1 MKKLFPAERFVA
13 LRSLAHRHALE
24 ISFVLV
30 ITLFA
35 GCAVLDSHQAKLDQK
50 QLRDVLM
57 DYNEDQILDNL
68 IRAYNGRPIV
78 HFDVRTVNATVGSR
92 VTPNVGYGRTL
103 TTNQLPGN
111 SNAIKTTTSSG
122 TSPTGP
128 TSMVSTEITKT
139 IGAVSAVVGTIT
151 EPFTSSL
158 AAERTNSVV
167 VEVKPQDERKI
178 YAAYIKFLNS
188 EQSEISE
195 EPSASKKSKTSLKDP
210 DEEDRDFET
219 SKITKTNT
227 KITESGASPPGTSP
241 SPEASTTPTVTNAT
255 SKVTERVPAKQKDTG
270 ADLVVN
276 AHKFREELLQSC
288 LKERD
293 VVRPLMQTPYKPDKR
308 CSLVEPKLW
317 NDLYYWVP
325 VTYRKEFFE
334 LCVATVTKGASTVSA
349 PEAAKIE
356 SNAKIKEDED
366 RIEDINTQL
375 RTLQLRPP

>member
-1 MKKLFPAERFVA
+1 MKKLSAATFAK
-13 LRSLAHRHALE
+13 LRLCANREPLRISLAA
-24 ISFVLV
+24 V
-30 ITLFA
+30 IIFFA
-35 GCAVLDSHQAKLDQK
+35 GCAVLDTHQAKLDQK

-78 HFDVRTVNATVGSR
+78 HFDVRTVNATVGSK

-122 TSPTGP
+122 TSAAGP
-128 TSMVSTEITKT
+128 SSMISTEITRT

-178 YAAYIKFLNS
+178 YAAYIKFLNGGES
-188 EQSEISE
+188 AK
-195 EPSASKKSKTSLKDP
+195 PVASKKKPKPLPKDA
-210 DEEDRDFET
+210 DEGDQDFET
-219 SKITKTNT
+219 AKITNT
-227 KITESGASPPGTSP
+227 KTDITESGAPSEGSSPTPG
-241 SPEASTTPTVTNAT
+241 ASTTPTVTNAT
-255 SKVTERVPAKQKDTG
+255 SKKVERVPAKQKDTG

-276 AHKFREELLQSC
+276 AHNQREELSSSC
-288 LKERD
+288 LKTNE
-293 VVRPLMQTPYKPDKR
+293 VVEPLMHTPYRPGKG

-325 VTYRKEFFE
+325 VTYRREFFE
-334 LCVATVTKGASTVSA
+334 LCVATVTKGASTASA

-356 SNAKIKEDED
+356 SKAKTEEAQDL
-366 RIEDINTQL
+366 IEDINTQL